1 MPAPSHQPVASSML
15 NSTVEQTWP
24 CSTFFHR
31 LVTMNDIYQDVSL
44 STKDA
49 VDPILGMASLTIVE
63 APGKPMSADL
73 RLSPSMKKKR

>member
-1 MPAPSHQPVASSML
+1 MNKLTKDSWKQRHSDVGL
-15 NSTVEQTWP
+15 FIQTDNFILW
-24 CSTFFHR
+24 R
-31 LVTMNDIYQDVSL
+31 LL